1 MRDPLFGN
9 TPVDM
14 DLPALLGKPPRMTR
28 DVQRQRPAL
37 PPFSAEGIDLAEA
50 VRRVL
55 LHPTVADKTFLVTIG
70 DRTVGGLCSRD
81 PMVGPWQVP
90 VADCATT
97 LLSFDGYA
105 GEAFAMGERSPLAV
119 LDGPASGRMAVGEA
133 LTNLAAAPVES
144 LSRVKLSANWMAA
157 AGSPGEDAAL
167 FDTVKAVALDLCP
180 RLGVG
185 IPVGKDSMSMRTTWQ
200 EGGAAEAVVGAAVP
214 HRDRLRALPRRARDV
229 DAAAAHRPRR
239 DRPRLRGPGGREDA
253 PRRVDPGPGLR
264 PDRATRRRTSTTRT
278 GSRASTPRSPSCA
291 PRRSSSPTTTG
302 PTAASS

>member
-1 MRDPLFGN
+1 M
-9 TPVDM
+9 
-14 DLPALLGKPPRMTR
+14 
-28 DVQRQRPAL
+28 
-37 PPFSAEGIDLAEA
+37 
-50 VRRVL
+50 L

-119 LDGPASGRMAVGEA
+119 IDGPASGRMAVAEA

-200 EGGAAEAVVGAAVP
+200 EGGQ
-214 HRDRLRALPRRARDV
+214 PRRWS
-229 DAAAAHRPRR
+229 
-239 DRPRLRGPGGREDA
+239 GRC
-253 PRRVDPGPGLR
+253 
-264 PDRATRRRTSTTRT
+264 
-278 GSRASTPRSPSCA
+278 PS
-291 PRRSSSPTTTG
+291 S
-302 PTAASS
+302 